1 VTTGEGQEDQQKELA
16 PGGYQ
21 EQGESRV
28 TVFRAPDLEKTS
40 GAEVAN

>member
-1 VTTGEGQEDQQKELA
+1 VVAGQGQEDRQKELA

-28 TVFRAPDLEKTS
+28 TVFRAPDLRKTS